1 MDASTQFKRSPL
13 AMALLG
19 ILHLKP
25 PMHPYAVQH
34 RLKDWGEDRVVNVG
48 QRAALYKTI
57 ARLQEAGLVAVRETG
72 RDQQYPERTVY
83 EITDA
88 GRAAVANWLAE
99 MVALPRNE
107 YPDFPAA
114 LSFLMLLARRTRRPG
129 CAGARTHCAPNSPRS
144 TPTPSDPSSSRCRG
158 RSCSTTSTCAR
169 SPRPNCSGWTG
180 WWPTSTP
187 EPSPGPW
194 NHWRRTS
201 TGRYPGPDRDCDAHP
216 PGGRN

>member
-19 ILHLKP
+19 ILHLE
-25 PMHPYAVQH
+25 PMHPYAIQR
-34 RLKDWGEDRVVNVG
+34 RLKEWGKDRVVNVG

-114 LSFLMLLARRTRRPG
+114 LSFLMLLAPADAATELRRRADTLRAELAEMEADAEQSQQFALPRAVMLDDEYLRAVTAAELRWLDG
-129 CAGARTHCAPNSPRS
+129 VVADLDAGTLTWSVESLAPHVDRS
-144 TPTPSDPSSSRCRG
+144 I
-158 RSCSTTSTCAR
+158 
-169 SPRPNCSGWTG
+169 PRP
-180 WWPTSTP
+180 
-187 EPSPGPW
+187 
-194 NHWRRTS
+194 
-201 TGRYPGPDRDCDAHP
+201 
-216 PGGRN
+216 